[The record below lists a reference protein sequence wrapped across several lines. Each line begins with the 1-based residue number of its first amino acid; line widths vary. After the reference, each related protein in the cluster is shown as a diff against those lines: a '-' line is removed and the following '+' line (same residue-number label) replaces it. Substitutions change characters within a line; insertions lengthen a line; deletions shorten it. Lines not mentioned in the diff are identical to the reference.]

1 MKNTTPLD
9 ASVLLSTPPSRARDI
24 FGGDE
29 KTRKSLY
36 RRLISQWHPDHSKDP
51 KAHEVFIHLARLFQA
66 AEGSGASDTRILFK
80 NDAGKQ
86 FAFTPQSGGD
96 FEIGQW
102 YRGNASAAYL
112 TSKDHLARHL
122 NFQKRAQALRYATPS
137 MKAHMSP
144 CMPTIHSAHTGP
156 NGQLLIVKRDPE
168 GIRLLDLIAHIERT
182 KKPLDPRH
190 AAWIIGSLHNIACYL
205 DYQKIAHHG
214 IIPANIWINP
224 ALHRTELLGGW
235 FHALSFGERIN
246 SLPAQSMKHA
256 PRAYLDA
263 KTASGRLDLECIR
276 ALGRTLFGDP
286 SGMRMHSTTPSALI
300 DALHLPAHGSAI
312 EEYER
317 WQQALL
323 ASFGPPKFV
332 EMKLHFQDIY
342 TGE

>member
-9 ASVLLSTPPSRARDI
+9 ASALLATPPSRAREI

-51 KAHEVFIHLARLFQA
+51 KAHEVFIHISRLFQA
-66 AEGSGASDTRILFK
+66 VEGIGTPDPRVLFK
-80 NDAGKQ
+80 DHTGKQ

-102 YRGNASAAYL
+102 YRGNASAAFL
-112 TSKDHLARHL
+112 TGTHHLNLHL
-122 NFQKRAQALRYATPS
+122 NFQKRVRALHYASPS
-137 MKAHMSP
+137 MKAHMAP
-144 CMPTIHSAHTGP
+144 CMPTIHSTHTGP
-156 NGQLLIVKRDPE
+156 NGQLLILKRDPQ
-168 GIRLLDLIAHIERT
+168 GIRLSDLMVHIERT
-182 KKPLDPRH
+182 KTPLDPRH
-190 AAWIIGSLHNIACYL
+190 AAWMIGSLHNIACYL
-205 DYQKIAHHG
+205 EHQKIAHHG
-214 IIPANIWINP
+214 IAPTNIWINP

-235 FHALSFGERIN
+235 FHALSFGERIE
-246 SLPAQSMKHA
+246 SLPAQIIQHA

-263 KTASGRLDLECIR
+263 KTATGRLDLECIR
-276 ALGRTLFGDP
+276 AIGRMLFGDP
-286 SGMRMHSTTPSALI
+286 SGMRMHSTTPSPLI
-300 DALHLPAHGSAI
+300 DALRLPAHGSAI
-312 EEYER
+312 EEYQR

-332 EMKLHFQDIY
+332 EMKLHFRDIY